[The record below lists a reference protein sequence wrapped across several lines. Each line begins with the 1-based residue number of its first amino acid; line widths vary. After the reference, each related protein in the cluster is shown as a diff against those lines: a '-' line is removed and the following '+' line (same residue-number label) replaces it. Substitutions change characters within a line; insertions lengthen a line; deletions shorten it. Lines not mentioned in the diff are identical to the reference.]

1 MTHTVVSESEDM
13 ELGFSTCL
21 NSEPQTEIHEEAVNF
36 SESHKK
42 WAPKKKCSFG
52 GLLKTKGLPGQFW
65 DLSSM
70 GFLVEIE

>member
-42 WAPKKKCSFG
+42 WAPKKNVPLVVSSKPRACLDSFG
-52 GLLKTKGLPGQFW
+52 TCLLWVFSWK
-65 DLSSM
+65 
-70 GFLVEIE
+70 